1 MDASQEKSYGKLIH
15 SLEDLTK
22 LYRSLLDLVRK
33 EKDLLV
39 AADIPKLEESNLAKE
54 SMLYKI
60 RTIDGARERYAKEF
74 AALLGGDTAQPR
86 LLELA
91 RLTQGTEGDRLRSMH
106 ATLDLLVKRTSDLNR
121 ENEIYAQGALNTLNG
136 AMNDIRD
143 TLAGKKTYARQGKMA
158 TGPDQAGNFVSKEA

>member
-1 MDASQEKSYGKLIH
+1 MDASQEKSYTRLLQ

-33 EKDLLV
+33 EKDLLIE
-39 AADIPKLEESNLAKE
+39 ADIKKLEESNLSKE

-60 RTIDGARERYAKEF
+60 RTIDGARERYAKEL
-74 AALLGGDTAQPR
+74 AAALGGDTTQPR

-91 RLTQGTEGDRLRSMH
+91 RLAQGAEGDRLRAMH

-121 ENEIYAQGALNTLNG
+121 ENEIYAQSALTTLNG
-136 AMNDIRD
+136 AMNEIRD

-158 TGPDQAGNFVSKEA
+158 SGPDQAGNFVSKEA